1 MALLSWI
8 KGFIVG
14 LGVRGAWV
22 MCEFKRDRGG
32 WRSKVS
38 CSFQILQDI
47 SKAGQQPYAF
57 RETRVHYSRGPLL
70 NWTRVQTQG
79 GGAEDLSLS
88 LSLSVHMGTICTAG
102 PCLTHSINQ
111 LGVPGLII
119 TYVHYSGGSS
129 TCWGVPLRRGWGEE
143 YVSKRAG
150 PPPSDYSWTGC
161 CTNLWGHV

>member
-57 RETRVHYSRGPLL
+57 RETREHYSRGPLL

-79 GGAEDLSLS
+79 GGAGRSLS
-88 LSLSVHMGTICTAG
+88 LSFSLCAHGNHLHSRPLSDS
-102 PCLTHSINQ
+102 LNQSIRSPWVDHHIRTLQRRLVNVLRCASQ
-111 LGVPGLII
+111 ER
-119 TYVHYSGGSS
+119 
-129 TCWGVPLRRGWGEE
+129 LRRGICKQEN
-143 YVSKRAG
+143 RT
-150 PPPSDYSWTGC
+150 PPQRLQLDR
-161 CTNLWGHV
+161 LLH